1 MRQLLQFFGSKVV
14 LAILGALLIGG
25 VSATLAFGTVPRRPA
40 PAANVSANTGGA
52 SATTSTT
59 ASVSA
64 TASTSASATPTDTST
79 PIATTGAN
87 PSATPGSQTI
97 TLHGTITAIN
107 AAATSFT
114 LQPQSGAAD
123 TIVTDGNTTYLGNA
137 TQFTNLRVKWTATV
151 TAIAQPDGTSLATV
165 VNASNNTDN

>member
-52 SATTSTT
+52 SATTS

-64 TASTSASATPTDTST
+64 TASTSASVAPTDTST
-79 PIATTGAN
+79 PIATTGAS

-97 TLHGTITAIN
+97 TLRGTITAIN
-107 AAATSFT
+107 ATTTSFT
-114 LQPQSGAAD
+114 LQPRSGAAD

-137 TQFTNLRVKWTATV
+137 AQFSDLTVKWTATV
-151 TAIAQPDGTSLATV
+151 TAIAQPDGTYLATV